1 MKILHKYIKIDIR
14 DLSMKLEEAKK
25 ILKDNGF
32 EAIESV
38 KKKVIKNN
46 KSDFDIDAIPMEVLD
61 RGWKRYHPYNFTITH
76 SNPLSRRK
84 RITEATEY
92 LKQIQE
98 VKKNII
104 STYPI
109 SEEQFLIKEGEHGL
123 YAAILIALT
132 DDNADIIEYAM
143 ESQGF
148 FRSQPTNEQLLIDR
162 KNRAWLDMRF
172 EPKNPDD
179 VTMDLKDK
187 YKYVY
192 HLVPS
197 IKEKDIEKNGIKASN
212 NNPMYRYSENRVF
225 VTEGNIKNQ
234 GIQDLVDTLYL
245 QALKKHIENLTNEYT
260 LFKIDLSS
268 LDNKIRFFYD
278 INEKH
283 GLYTKMDIPATAIVG
298 KKHVYA
304 NSGISNL

>member
-1 MKILHKYIKIDIR
+1 MEILNKYIKIYIR

-32 EAIESV
+32 EAIEPV
-38 KKKVIKNN
+38 KKKVLKNN

-84 RITEATEY
+84 RITEGTEY
-92 LKQIQE
+92 LKQIHE
-98 VKKNII
+98 VKKSII
-104 STYPI
+104 HTYPI

-123 YAAILIALT
+123 YAAILIALE

-162 KNRAWLDMRF
+162 KKRVWLDMRF

-179 VTMDLKDK
+179 VTMDLKDR
-187 YKYVY
+187 YNYVY

-212 NNPMYRYSENRVF
+212 NNPMYRYSEDRVF
-225 VTEGNIKNQ
+225 VTEGNIKDQ
-234 GIQDLVDTLYL
+234 GIQDLVDTLYV
-245 QALKKHIENLTNEYT
+245 QALKKNIENLTNEYT
-260 LFKIDLSS
+260 LFKIDLNS
-268 LDNKIRFFYD
+268 LDKNIRFFYD

-283 GLYTKMDIPATAIVG
+283 GLYTKMDIPASAIVG

-304 NSGISNL
+304 NSGINNL